1 MKSKIF
7 ALIAVT
13 LFSLSSFAQMQS
25 INANNNQQQTN
36 NGKKTLDLSDL
47 NLKGGGAEANPYLL
61 TYPEVIQ
68 KIYLHYLISVHKE
81 VAIY

>member
-1 MKSKIF
+1 MKNKIF

-61 TYPEVIQ
+61 TYPEDLFALSDFCAQ
-68 KIYLHYLISVHKE
+68 GGGTFT
-81 VAIY
+81 